1 MLFVCWERLD
11 FYNLD
16 VLFFLY
22 IFDIY
27 QVFNLLLVAT
37 LKYN

>member
-16 VLFFLY
+16 VLFFCTFLIY
-22 IFDIY
+22 IKCLTFY
-27 QVFNLLLVAT
+27 
-37 LKYN
+37 